1 MHKEFVEI
9 LDRLCEAYHRDTF
22 DKTTDAPAFSLLLS
36 LMELAPLGIIPIKSQ
51 DSLKCFRIIGHQ
63 ERYSFVMTEISKL
76 LESPSSN
83 RALRDI
89 FSRLSP
95 LVEPVT
101 DAMGSAV
108 FDGGKISFGS
118 YENSNLAPLI
128 FSEV

>member
-1 MHKEFVEI
+1 MHKEFFDT
-9 LDRLCEAYHRDTF
+9 LNLLCEAYHRDTF
-22 DKTTDAPAFSLLLS
+22 DKSTDAPAFSLLLS
-36 LMELAPLGIIPIKSQ
+36 LMGLAPLGVIPIRSQ
-51 DSLKCFRIIGHQ
+51 DSLNCFRRLSHQ

-89 FSRLSP
+89 FARLSP